1 VQEIGQKIMLFS
13 MILTVRN
20 TLTTPRDLGKFG
32 YRFWYQ
38 PFSKKAPQGRFLLR
52 FYWVTLLFCTKMGGV
67 YFGML

>member
-20 TLTTPRDLGKFG
+20 TSATPRDLGKFG

-38 PFSKKAPQGRFLLR
+38 PFSKKSASRALFVAILLGHP
-52 FYWVTLLFCTKMGGV
+52 TLLH
-67 YFGML
+67 